1 MGFPC
6 ISLCSI
12 FRKDAS
18 VDFSKDHAA
27 DKLSATH
34 PAWLPQLLK
43 IVTWLRFKHGFVRV
57 RLGLHFVCFLLFMSF
72 YYIFLAKEDT

>member
-12 FRKDAS
+12 SRKEAS

-34 PAWLPQLLK
+34 PGWLLQLLK
-43 IVTWLRFKHGFVRV
+43 KVTWLRFKHGFVRV
-57 RLGLHFVCFLLFMSF
+57 CLGLHFVRFLLFMSF
-72 YYIFLAKEDT
+72 YHAFRAKEDT